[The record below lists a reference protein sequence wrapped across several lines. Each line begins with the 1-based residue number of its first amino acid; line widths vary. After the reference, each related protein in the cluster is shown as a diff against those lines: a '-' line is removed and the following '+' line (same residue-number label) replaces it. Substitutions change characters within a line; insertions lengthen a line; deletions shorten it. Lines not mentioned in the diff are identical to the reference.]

1 MTDNENRER
10 VAVRAAAG
18 SAVLLLQLAAAQAEI
33 GPFARRGRETPQ
45 AAAQRYRAAFQLVP
59 NREPARR

>member
-10 VAVRAAAG
+10 VTVRAAAG
-18 SAVLLLQLAAAQAEI
+18 SAVLLVQLAAAQAEI

-45 AAAQRYRAAFQLVP
+45 AAAQSYRATFQLVP
-59 NREPARR
+59 RREPARR